1 VSQEH
6 RSAGQINML
15 YHIKIDKYL
24 YRHIQVVNLESAIF
38 WDNITNTLSHFS
50 DCFWSLQPLYWHG
63 AWV

>member
-1 VSQEH
+1 MSQEH

-38 WDNITNTLSHFS
+38 WVILQTQSFTLVPAC
-50 DCFWSLQPLYWHG
+50 DLPNPCIGMELG
-63 AWV
+63 